1 MGCLDKC
8 GLKSGPLFNS
18 DEDPEALGTR
28 AIIFIPSIPHE
39 SETLN
44 FDTFYRP
51 LEIKAYWH
59 KRNQVGAI
67 LRVKLNLDS
76 GSFVNEMKAH
86 RGENATKNMAYIL
99 RDLL

>member
-18 DEDPEALGTR
+18 DEDTEALGTR

-44 FDTFYRP
+44 FDTFNRA
-51 LEIKAYWH
+51 LEIKAY
-59 KRNQVGAI
+59 
-67 LRVKLNLDS
+67 
-76 GSFVNEMKAH
+76 
-86 RGENATKNMAYIL
+86 
-99 RDLL
+99 

>member
-1 MGCLDKC
+1 M
-8 GLKSGPLFNS
+8 FNS

-67 LRVKLNLDS
+67 LRVKSNLDS
-76 GSFVNEMKAH
+76 GSFLNEMKALEE
-86 RGENATKNMAYIL
+86 RMIPKIYGIYTA
-99 RDLL
+99 